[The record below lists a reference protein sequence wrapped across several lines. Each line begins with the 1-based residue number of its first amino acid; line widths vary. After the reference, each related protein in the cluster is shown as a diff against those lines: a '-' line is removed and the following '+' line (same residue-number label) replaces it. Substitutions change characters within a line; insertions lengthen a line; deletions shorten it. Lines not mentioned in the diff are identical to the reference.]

1 MKEIKVTVKFKE
13 GLHAR
18 PAVKLIKTASAFA
31 SVITVQKK
39 EKTAL
44 ASSITQILGACIV
57 CGDEIYLCDLR
68 RAGCAGGRKARETGG
83 DRCRCIDAGGHS

>member
-57 CGDEIYLCDLR
+57 CGDEIAV
-68 RAGCAGGRKARETGG
+68 RAEGSDEEKAIEVLEQFF
-83 DRCRCIDAGGHS
+83 A